1 MFVKQVI
8 CQQWWQCLGPAA
20 SSSNSVLGMFSIL
33 MLVSSSTNAT
43 ASLDACDSASD
54 QCMPQGGVCCQ
65 CESCMDRIAAP
76 LHVFSGSLV
85 FSDMRSLPLH
95 TVHACTVVQCLHLP
109 HGDAVDLS
117 ALHGAVVPPGCCA
130 LCSCSSMLGA
140 ASSLVYCGAVCA
152 AFVTVCAVTS
162 LHLLRCG
169 GVIAVNAVTSL
180 VYSGECCN
188 RP

>member
-1 MFVKQVI
+1 MF
-8 CQQWWQCLGPAA
+8 GAA
-20 SSSNSVLGMFSIL
+20 SSSNSVLDMFSIL

-43 ASLDACDSASD
+43 TSLAACNSD
-54 QCMPQGGVCCQ
+54 QRVPQGGVCCQ

-169 GVIAVNAVTSL
+169 VVIAVNAVTSL
-180 VYSGECCN
+180 VYCGAVCSPGAMLATTAFC
-188 RP
+188 